1 MLTRFSLDWDSPE
14 IDNLL
19 RFLSEIMREER
30 KTKKPLYKF
39 VDLGFVN
46 RLDSNRNHVIF
57 GRRGSGKSVLLRELE
72 MRVESSKIYTVLIDV
87 EQIAQKSYPNLIIE
101 MLLIILRD
109 LRERTRAG
117 WLNKLNI
124 QRRNLARE
132 IETEIK
138 HLESLYQ
145 RADEVKQKTLERN
158 QSENKREIN
167 KEISTVQSILRL
179 AANLSHRK
187 ATETR

>member
-1 MLTRFSLDWDSPE
+1 MTRFSLNWDSPE

-57 GRRGSGKSVLLRELE
+57 GRRGSGKSVLLRKLE
-72 MRVESSKIYTVLIDV
+72 MRVESSKIHTVLIDV

-117 WLNKLNI
+117 WLNKLNM

-145 RADEVKQKTLERN
+145 RADEVKQKTLERK